1 MAFLLSRF
9 DIIKQNYD
17 STGLYLYHDTVGNK
31 LDPISEVEGDLLATI
46 KADGFF
52 NDVASILQKP
62 GGLILVSTTDGGGLF
77 KVTQVY
83 NTGTTVPAVKIK
95 EVSSANA
102 NIADGSVI
110 EAKLAANAVTTD
122 KIKDAAVTAAKL
134 AANAVIEAS
143 IAANAVTAAKIAAN
157 AVTADKIANAVITD
171 DKLAATAKIGNIT
184 TLTTTAKNSIVA
196 AINELD
202 TRLKVVEAK

>member
-1 MAFLLSRF
+1 MTFLLSRF

-46 KADGFF
+46 KADNFF
-52 NDVASILQKP
+52 NDVAGILQKP
-62 GGLILVSTTDGGGLF
+62 GGLILVSATDGGGLF

-83 NTGTTVPAVKIK
+83 NAGTTVPAVKIK

-110 EAKLAANAVTTD
+110 EAKLAANAVTTA
-122 KIKDAAVTAAKL
+122 KIKDA
-134 AANAVIEAS
+134 
-143 IAANAVTAAKIAAN
+143 AVTAAKIAAN

-184 TLTTTAKNSIVA
+184 TLATTAKNSIVA